1 MGGVEGKY
9 VMSVAVGLTGIEA
22 HRIRRYEAA
31 GLLCPC
37 RTGGR
42 QRLFSDDDIEVIRD
56 IAGLEEQGV
65 NLTGVKLILEMRKGG
80 PPESSQRERNQH

>member
-42 QRLFSDDDIEVIRD
+42 QRLFSDDDIEVIRE
-56 IAGLEEQGV
+56 IAGLEEKGV
-65 NLTGVKLILEMRKGG
+65 NLTGVRVILEMSRGG
-80 PPESSQRERNQH
+80 TPRSSQRGESQD

>member
-42 QRLFSDDDIEVIRD
+42 QRLFSDDDIEVIRE
-56 IAGLEEQGV
+56 ISGLEEQGV
-65 NLTGVKLILEMRKGG
+65 NLTGVRVILEMRKGG
-80 PPESSQRERNQH
+80 SPGASRRGESQD

>member
-1 MGGVEGKY
+1 MEGEEGKY
-9 VMSVAVGLTGIEA
+9 VMSVAVGMTGIEA
-22 HRIRRYEAA
+22 HRIRRYESA

-42 QRLFSDDDIEVIRD
+42 QRLFSDEDIELIRR

-65 NLTGVKLILEMRKGG
+65 NLSGVRIILEMSKA
-80 PPESSQRERNQH
+80 

>member
-9 VMSVAVGLTGIEA
+9 VMSVAVGITGIEA

-42 QRLFSDDDIEVIRD
+42 QRLFSDHDIGMIRE
-56 IAGLEEQGV
+56 IARLEEQGV
-65 NLTGVKLILEMRKGG
+65 NLTGIGVILEMRRK
-80 PPESSQRERNQH
+80 ESPASRDENLNEE